1 MSPIAIALIITSTF
15 THAFWNLIGKRR
27 SPSAAFF
34 LLASL
39 VMTLA
44 VAPLI
49 LYHHRVLPIVPG
61 IVWALLIATGACQ
74 ALYYISLA
82 GAYRY
87 GQLSVAYPLARSL
100 PAMLVALVTTLLGLG
115 ETINLT
121 GVVGIVLVV
130 IGCLYIP
137 LGSFRNVHLDSYLN
151 PCCGLA
157 LLAACG
163 TTGYT
168 IIDSEALAR
177 LRALPGLDMSAA
189 ALALFFMELEFVT
202 TCIWLSIY
210 VLWRSGE
217 RKTFIGLWQN
227 GLGSAA
233 VTGLM
238 IGGTY
243 GLVLIAMGFVTNV
256 SYLAAFRE
264 LSIPLG
270 ALLGITFQKEPAPL
284 PKIFGIG
291 VVLIGL
297 LLVGLA

>member
-1 MSPIAIALIITSTF
+1 MSPIAIALVVASTF

-39 VMTLA
+39 IVAL
-44 VAPLI
+44 VLAPLI
-49 LYHHRVLPIVPG
+49 LYHRRSLALVPG
-61 IVWALLIATGACQ
+61 SVWGLLVATGACQ
-74 ALYYISLA
+74 ALYYIALA

-100 PAMLVALVTTLLGLG
+100 PAMLVALVTALLGLG
-115 ETINLT
+115 APIN
-121 GVVGIVLVV
+121 VMGIAGITLVV
-130 IGCLYIP
+130 IGCLCIP
-137 LGSFRNVHLDSYLN
+137 LESFRNVRLSSYLN

-177 LRALPGLDMSAA
+177 LRALPNLDLSAA
-189 ALALFFMELEFVT
+189 TLALFFMELEFFT
-202 TCIWLSIY
+202 TCIWLGLY
-210 VLWRSGE
+210 VTTSPGE
-217 RKTFIGLWQN
+217 RKTFTALWQS

-270 ALLGITFQKEPAPL
+270 ALLGVTFQKEPAPL
-284 PKIFGIG
+284 PKIVGIG

>member
-1 MSPIAIALIITSTF
+1 MSPIAIALVVASTF

-39 VMTLA
+39 IVAL
-44 VAPLI
+44 VLAPLI
-49 LYHHRVLPIVPG
+49 LYHRRSLALVPG
-61 IVWALLIATGACQ
+61 SVWGLLVATGACQ
-74 ALYYISLA
+74 ALYYIALA

-100 PAMLVALVTTLLGLG
+100 PAMLVALVTALLGLG
-115 ETINLT
+115 EPIN
-121 GVVGIVLVV
+121 VMGIAGITLVV
-130 IGCLYIP
+130 IGCLCIP
-137 LGSFRNVHLDSYLN
+137 LESYRNVRLSSYLN

-177 LRALPGLDMSAA
+177 LRALPNLDLSAA
-189 ALALFFMELEFVT
+189 TLALFFMELEFFT
-202 TCIWLSIY
+202 TCIWLGLY
-210 VLWRSGE
+210 VTTSPGE
-217 RKTFIGLWQN
+217 RKTFTALWQS

-270 ALLGITFQKEPAPL
+270 ALLGVTFQKEPAPL
-284 PKIFGIG
+284 PKIVGIS

>member
-1 MSPIAIALIITSTF
+1 MSPIAIALVVASTF

-39 VMTLA
+39 IVAL
-44 VAPLI
+44 VLAPLI
-49 LYHHRVLPIVPG
+49 LYHRRSLALVPG
-61 IVWALLIATGACQ
+61 SVWGLLVATGACQ
-74 ALYYISLA
+74 ALYYIALA

-100 PAMLVALVTTLLGLG
+100 PAMLVALVTALLGLG
-115 ETINLT
+115 EPIN
-121 GVVGIVLVV
+121 VMGIAGITLVV
-130 IGCLYIP
+130 IGCLCIP
-137 LGSFRNVHLDSYLN
+137 LESFRNVRLSSYLN

-177 LRALPGLDMSAA
+177 LRALPNLDLSAA
-189 ALALFFMELEFVT
+189 TLALFFMELEFFT
-202 TCIWLSIY
+202 TCIWLGLY
-210 VLWRSGE
+210 VTTSPGE
-217 RKTFIGLWQN
+217 RKTFTALWQS

-270 ALLGITFQKEPAPL
+270 ALLGVTFQKEPAPL
-284 PKIFGIG
+284 PKIVGIS